1 MRVDELNS
9 IVPALSPRQPAGD
22 SRAEPPPKHEE
33 PVEPRANLSGELNL
47 NGVTAYYEVRNGEKV
62 IYSLVEDATGR
73 LLGEFSPSS
82 ELGLTAA
89 LNQMQGYQTDYG
101 DSKQKGR

>member
-1 MRVDELNS
+1 MRIDEVNS
-9 IVPALSPRQPAGD
+9 IVPALSSRQPAGD
-22 SRAEPPPKHEE
+22 SRPEPPSRHEA
-33 PVEPRANLSGELNL
+33 PVDPQIKLSGELNL

-62 IYSLVEDATGR
+62 FYSLVEDATGR

-89 LNQMQGYQTDYG
+89 LNQMQGCQTDSG
-101 DSKQKGR
+101 DSKEKGR